1 MKIVRII
8 AALALLAVL
17 APSTAKAADAV
28 SLRLNWYLGGLHV
41 PFYYGKD
48 RGFYKDEGIDLTIN
62 EGRGSA
68 NTVQVVAAGSD
79 TFGLANSSS
88 LIATAAK
95 GADVKSV
102 MSLLNSTGFSVVS
115 LASTGIKTPKDLEG
129 KTLAVSPGDPLA
141 QLFRALAA
149 SNHLNMTKIK
159 FVQVDP
165 AAKVVAVLEKRADAL
180 LGGADDQYFLIKYK
194 GQEPAA
200 LRYADYGANIV
211 GMTILTQGNTIKS
224 NPDLVRRFVKATV
237 RSWEEAKK
245 NPGAAVDAAL
255 KVKPD
260 LNKQSTL
267 DQLKVDIELLEFQ
280 ILERQNRAW
289 GKAGLGW
296 HDRAAQA
303 VSRRENRQG
312 LDLLPHQRI
321 PAKVGFVRCRMFR
334 RRAQARRLAL
344 KLRA

>member
-1 MKIVRII
+1 LAAI
-8 AALALLAVL
+8 AAVIVGVVSTGPALAQEQD
-17 APSTAKAADAV
+17 KV

-41 PFYYGKD
+41 PFYYGKE
-48 RGFYKDEGIDLTIN
+48 RGFFKDEGIDLTIN

-79 TFGLANSSS
+79 TFGMADSSS
-88 LIATAAK
+88 VITTAVK

-102 MSLLNSTGFSVVS
+102 MSLLNSTGFAVIS

-129 KTLAVSPGDPLA
+129 KSLAVSPGDPLG

-149 SNHLNMTKIK
+149 HNKLDMSKIS

-180 LGGADDQYFLIKYK
+180 LGGADDQFFLIKYR

-200 LRYADYGANIV
+200 LRYADHGANIV
-211 GMTILTQGNTIKS
+211 GMTILTTGDTIK
-224 NPDLVRRFVKATV
+224 NKPQLVRRFVRASV

-245 NPGAAVDAAL
+245 NPEAAVEAAL

-267 DQLKVDIELLEFQ
+267 DQLKVDIELLDSPNTRGR
-280 ILERQNRAW
+280 IGVGA
-289 GKAGLGW
+289 
-296 HDRAAQA
+296 
-303 VSRRENRQG
+303 REDWEQT
-312 LDLLPHQRI
+312 
-321 PAKVGFVRCRMFR
+321 
-334 RRAQARRLAL
+334 LAL
-344 KLRA
+344 LKQYRDLDTKEPWTTFHTNEFVPQ